1 MWAQNVTRIYPG
13 MRIEM
18 KVRLGG
24 NRTGFVPMI
33 EVKNPATATTCKE
46 AKQSICI
53 LKNVSGS
60 AITQSV
66 RGEVVSDAKSVVS
79 AIPKVEDYNIYWVEL
94 VDENTIKLVLQ
105 PWKSQGICWIHGLLP
120 KLLREHQLER
130 KVFI

>member
-1 MWAQNVTRIYPG
+1 
-13 MRIEM
+13 
-18 KVRLGG
+18 
-24 NRTGFVPMI
+24 MI

-66 RGEVVSDAKSVVS
+66 RGEAISDAKSVVT

-94 VDENTIKLVLQ
+94 VDESTIK
-105 PWKSQGICWIHGLLP
+105 
-120 KLLREHQLER
+120 RR
-130 KVFI
+130 VFI